1 MLFQGHTELIVGFN
15 TFLPQGYSIEVKEN
29 QTINVR
35 QPGQQV
41 VPLTNFNSSNPN
53 QTHIPNLHQVDSS
66 SWDVLYQIICEDA
79 PFASQA
85 NQPHNIR
92 QNATANEVPQNVN
105 QFNTNQGQPVQFNHA
120 ITYVNKIKVSW
131 FFIASSFD
139 ESLSLCGIEDAEQT
153 NECFNASF
161 GALLVLNNLYQ
172 DYYLRVFVPSLHC

>member
-41 VPLTNFNSSNPN
+41 VPLTNFNSSNPI
-53 QTHIPNLHQVDSS
+53 QTHLPNLHQVDSTGRG
-66 SWDVLYQIICEDA
+66 VMNEIICEDA

-85 NQPHNIR
+85 SQPHAVR
-92 QNATANEVPQNVN
+92 QNATANEVPQNAN

-120 ITYVNKIKVSW
+120 INYVNKIKVIW
-131 FFIASSFD
+131 IFISS
-139 ESLSLCGIEDAEQT
+139 SCL
-153 NECFNASF
+153 NHWSF
-161 GALLVLNNLYQ
+161 
-172 DYYLRVFVPSLHC
+172 